1 MPPDSECHPMGS
13 APTEAPAGRRRSAA
27 WLVAAF
33 AVAVAAVVAS
43 AAFSG
48 AAAEREALDPGAF
61 VRWALPIALTVHHLA
76 LAVVVGC
83 LIFAATILP
92 PGDDESA
99 PVPSRSHP
107 AFARVRA
114 VAAGVSLVWLGSAVV
129 VLVLTY
135 ANLAGQPVSDNAEFA
150 SQLAYFLTD
159 LLVGQAW
166 GAITLIAFLVCNLT
180 FLVRST
186 TGLAATALLALATI
200 IPISLIGHAAGS
212 DDHFAGVGAL
222 AVHWLGVLVWVG
234 GVAALAVTAPI
245 LASNHGAHLAKSV
258 LSRFSVLA
266 GVAFFLVLASGVLN
280 SVLRLGGWE
289 GLLSRYG
296 QLILI
301 KLAATL
307 LLGAIGLAHRSWAIA
322 QVGRKS
328 GGQTAWRLVIAEVL
342 IMGGVIGVTGALG
355 RTAPPVPREPEPAI
369 TPAEI
374 LTGYLLPPD
383 LTWFRWFT
391 EWRWDW
397 LWVAFSLTAAAVYLL
412 GVRKAHAAGHR
423 WPWQHTASWLTG
435 LLVLVYVTCAAPTIY
450 GMVLISVHTVML
462 LAITVLIPLLLAL
475 GAPLYLLALTVQR
488 RTDGSRGP
496 REWLHAA
503 SSAAGPALRNPLLS
517 GAVVAVS
524 LGLLYY
530 TPLLRLALDFWIAHQ
545 MANLYFLLIGFW
557 FMTTVTRPR
566 TAARTLSR
574 RIIAVAGLAGAL
586 LLWATVLAFGV
597 TPVLEVDWFGNLAR
611 TWGPSITADQQ
622 RAGTA
627 VLLAGV
633 TPLAILLTTLLL
645 HRPHPTPAGTAGAL
659 QPSSTASR
667 RPDRTD
673 HP

>member
-1 MPPDSECHPMGS
+1 M
-13 APTEAPAGRRRSAA
+13 
-27 WLVAAF
+27 AAF
-33 AVAVAAVVAS
+33 AVAVAAVVVS

-48 AAAEREALDPGAF
+48 AAAERVALDPGAF

-92 PGDDESA
+92 PGDNESA
-99 PVPSRSHP
+99 PGPSSPHP

-114 VAAGVSLVWLGSAVV
+114 VAAGVSLVWVGSAVV

-222 AVHWLGVLVWVG
+222 AVHWIGVLVWVG
-234 GVAALAVTAPI
+234 GVAALAVVAPI
-245 LASNHGAHLAKSV
+245 FASKRGAHQAKTV
-258 LSRFSVLA
+258 LSRFSALA
-266 GVAFFLVLASGVLN
+266 GVAFFLVLTSGVLN

-322 QVGRKS
+322 QVGRKP

-342 IMGGVIGVTGALG
+342 IMAGIIGVTGALG

-397 LWVAFSLTAAAVYLL
+397 LWVAFAVTAAVVYFR
-412 GVRKAHAAGHR
+412 GVRKARAAGHR
-423 WPWQHTASWLTG
+423 WAWQSTASWLAG

-462 LAITVLIPLLLAL
+462 LAITVIIPLLLAL
-475 GAPLYLLALTVQR
+475 GAPLDLLALTVQR

-496 REWLHAA
+496 HEWLHAA
-503 SSAAGPALRNPLLS
+503 AAGPAVRSPLLS

-530 TPLLRLALDFWIAHQ
+530 TPLLRLALDFWIADQ

-574 RIIAVAGLAGAL
+574 RTVAVAGLAGVL

-611 TWGPSITADQQ
+611 TWGPSIAADQQ
-622 RAGTA
+622 HAGTS

-633 TPLAILLTTLLL
+633 TPLVILLTTLLL
-645 HRPHPTPAGTAGAL
+645 HRPRPTPAGTAGAF

>member
-1 MPPDSECHPMGS
+1 M
-13 APTEAPAGRRRSAA
+13 
-27 WLVAAF
+27 AAF
-33 AVAVAAVVAS
+33 AVAVAAVVVS

-48 AAAEREALDPGAF
+48 AAAERVALDPGAF

-92 PGDDESA
+92 PGDNESA
-99 PVPSRSHP
+99 PGPSSPHP

-114 VAAGVSLVWLGSAVV
+114 VAAGVSLVWVGSAVV

-166 GAITLIAFLVCNLT
+166 GAIILIAFLVCNLT

-222 AVHWLGVLVWVG
+222 AVHWIGVLVWVG
-234 GVAALAVTAPI
+234 GVAALAVVAPI
-245 LASNHGAHLAKSV
+245 FASKRGAHQAKTV
-258 LSRFSVLA
+258 LSRFSALA
-266 GVAFFLVLASGVLN
+266 GVAFFLVLTSGVLN

-322 QVGRKS
+322 QVGRKP

-342 IMGGVIGVTGALG
+342 IMAGIIGVTGALG

-397 LWVAFSLTAAAVYLL
+397 LWVAFAVTAAVVYFR
-412 GVRKAHAAGHR
+412 GVRKARAAGHR
-423 WPWQHTASWLTG
+423 WAWQSTASWLAG

-462 LAITVLIPLLLAL
+462 LAITVIIPLLLAL
-475 GAPLYLLALTVQR
+475 GAPLDLLALTVQR

-496 REWLHAA
+496 HEWLHAA
-503 SSAAGPALRNPLLS
+503 AAGPAVRSPLLS

-574 RIIAVAGLAGAL
+574 RTVAVAGLAGVL

-611 TWGPSITADQQ
+611 TWGPSIAADQQ
-622 RAGTA
+622 HAGTS

-633 TPLAILLTTLLL
+633 TPLVILLTTLLL
-645 HRPHPTPAGTAGAL
+645 HRPRPTPAGTAGAF

>member
-1 MPPDSECHPMGS
+1 MPPDSECAPMGS
-13 APTEAPAGRRRSAA
+13 APTETPAGTGRWRSAV

-33 AVAVAAVVAS
+33 AVAVAAVVVS

-48 AAAEREALDPGAF
+48 AAAERVALDPGAF

-92 PGDDESA
+92 PGDNESA
-99 PVPSRSHP
+99 PGPSSPHP

-114 VAAGVSLVWLGSAVV
+114 VAAGVSLVWVGSAVV

-222 AVHWLGVLVWVG
+222 AVHWIGVLVWVG
-234 GVAALAVTAPI
+234 GVAALAVVAPI
-245 LASNHGAHLAKSV
+245 FASKRGAHQAKTV
-258 LSRFSVLA
+258 LSRFSALA
-266 GVAFFLVLASGVLN
+266 GVAFFLVLTSGVLN

-322 QVGRKS
+322 QVGRKP

-342 IMGGVIGVTGALG
+342 IMAGIIGVTGALG

-397 LWVAFSLTAAAVYLL
+397 LWVAFAVTAAVVYFR
-412 GVRKAHAAGHR
+412 GVRKARAAGHR
-423 WPWQHTASWLTG
+423 WAWQSTASWLAG

-462 LAITVLIPLLLAL
+462 LAITVIIPLLLAL
-475 GAPLYLLALTVQR
+475 GAPLDLLALTVQR

-496 REWLHAA
+496 HEWLHAA
-503 SSAAGPALRNPLLS
+503 AAGPAVRSPLLS

-574 RIIAVAGLAGAL
+574 RTVAVAGLAGVL
-586 LLWATVLAFGV
+586 LLWATVLASGV

-611 TWGPSITADQQ
+611 TWGPSIAADQQ
-622 RAGTA
+622 RAGTS

-633 TPLAILLTTLLL
+633 APLVIVLTTLLL
-645 HRPHPTPAGTAGAL
+645 HRPRPTPAGTAGAS
-659 QPSSTASR
+659 QPVSANS
-667 RPDRTD
+667 
-673 HP
+673 H

>member
-1 MPPDSECHPMGS
+1 MDS
-13 APTEAPAGRRRSAA
+13 ATPTGVREERAASPGRWRSVI
-27 WLVAAF
+27 WLVTAF
-33 AVAVAAVVAS
+33 TVAIAAVVAS

-48 AAAEREALDPGAF
+48 AATEREAMDPGGF
-61 VRWALPIALTVHHLA
+61 VRWALPVALTVHHLA

-83 LIFAATILP
+83 LIFAAAILP
-92 PGDDESA
+92 PGSESA
-99 PVPSRSHP
+99 PGPSRPHP

-114 VAAGVSLVWLGSAVV
+114 TAAGVSLVWVGSAVI

-135 ANLAGQPVSDNAEFA
+135 ANLAGQPVTDSAEFA
-150 SQLAYFLTD
+150 SQLVYFVTD

-166 GAITLIAFLVCNLT
+166 AAITLIAFLVCNLT
-180 FLVRST
+180 FLARTT
-186 TGLAATALLALATI
+186 TGLALTALLALAAI
-200 IPISLIGHAAGS
+200 VPISLIGHAAGS

-234 GVAALAVTAPI
+234 GVAALAVVAPMLSTARGTDD
-245 LASNHGAHLAKSV
+245 SSLAKTI
-258 LSRFSVLA
+258 LSRFSALA
-266 GVAFFLVLASGVLN
+266 GVAFFVVLASGVLN

-322 QVGRKS
+322 QLGRKS
-328 GGQTAWRLVIAEVL
+328 GGRTAWRLVIAEVL
-342 IMGGVIGVTGALG
+342 IMAAVIGVTGALG

-374 LTGYLLPPD
+374 LTGYPLPPA
-383 LTWFRWFT
+383 LAWFRWFT

-397 LWVAFSLTAAAVYLL
+397 LWVAFAVTAAAVYLL

-423 WPWQHTASWLTG
+423 WGWQRTGSWLTG
-435 LLVLVYVTCAAPTIY
+435 LGLLGYVTCAAPTIY
-450 GMVLISVHTVML
+450 GMVLISAHTIML
-462 LAITVLIPLLLAL
+462 LALAVIIPLLLAL
-475 GAPLYLLALTVQR
+475 GSPLDLLALTVKR

-503 SSAAGPALRNPLLS
+503 ASTVGPAVRSPVLS
-517 GAVVAVS
+517 GTVLAVS

-530 TPLLRLALDFWIAHQ
+530 TPVLRLALDFWIVHQ
-545 MANLYFLLIGFW
+545 VTNLYFLLIGFW
-557 FMTTVTRPR
+557 FMTSLTRPG
-566 TAARTLSR
+566 TAPRSARV
-574 RIIAVAGLAGAL
+574 IAVAGLAGAL
-586 LLWATVLAFGV
+586 LIWATVLASGA
-597 TPVLEVDWFGNLAR
+597 TLVLQVDWFGNLAR

-622 RAGTA
+622 RAGTS

-633 TPLAILLTTLLL
+633 APLAVLLTMLLL
-645 HRPHPTPAGTAGAL
+645 HRPTSTSTVRAP
-659 QPSSTASR
+659 QPSSANS
-667 RPDRTD
+667 
-673 HP
+673 H